1 MGPLKTISIDFA
13 PLPNFEYVIQ
23 YFAQNLFPQKNL
35 LKPLIP
41 FDGKAMRN
49 FVWKRNFQNF

>member
-23 YFAQNLFPQKNL
+23 CFAQNLFPQKNL

-49 FVWKRNFQNF
+49 FV